1 MKHLYSLVLILT
13 LACLTACTTTKETVT
28 AGLTNPAAFA
38 AVHDTLKANNTP
50 VKLAAYVQEHGY
62 FDLVARDASGTVKWE
77 EHDVPNALA
86 NEGEYMIEDV
96 IFRGNTAPT
105 GYYLRLYNTTPT
117 LTSTLSTLS
126 ASEPATANGYAPASQ
141 GITRDSTGWPL
152 VPQLV
157 SSHYEITSKTVT
169 ITATGTVG
177 PVTYAALST
186 TSDNTGKLV
195 AYAALAAT
203 RTLASGDSLQ
213 ITYKIRLQ

>member
-1 MKHLYSLVLILT
+1 MKKFGLICWLVLLVVMAI
-13 LACLTACTTTKETVT
+13 A
-28 AGLTNPAAFA
+28 PAAFA
-38 AVHDTLKANNTP
+38 GEAPAVT
-50 VKLAAYVQEHGY
+50 VQERGY
-62 FDLVARDASGTVKWE
+62 FDLVARDATGRVIWE

-86 NEGEYMIEDV
+86 NEGEYLIQDV
-96 IFRGNTAPT
+96 MFRGNTVPS

-117 LTSTLSTLS
+117 LSSTLATLA

-177 PVTYAALST
+177 PVTYAALT
-186 TSDNTGKLV
+186 TSSDNTGKLV

>member
-1 MKHLYSLVLILT
+1 MKRFLFSLFLC
-13 LACLTACTTTKETVT
+13 LALTA
-28 AGLTNPAAFA
+28 PAFA
-38 AVHDTLKANNTP
+38 
-50 VKLAAYVQEHGY
+50 VQESGVFT
-62 FDLVARDASGTVKWE
+62 FDQYNSAGELVWAGVS
-77 EHDVPNALA
+77 HNALA
-86 NEGEYMIEDV
+86 NEGEYLIEDV
-96 IFRGNTAPT
+96 LMRGNTPPT
-105 GYYLRLYNTTPT
+105 QYYLRLYNTTPT

-126 ASEPATANGYAPASQ
+126 TYEPATANGYDPATN

-169 ITATGTVG
+169 ITATGAVG

-186 TSDNTGKLV
+186 TSNNTGKLM

-213 ITYKIRLQ
+213 VTYKIRLQ